1 MNSLLVTGG
10 AGFIGSDFIE
20 YELRTHPGLR
30 VACFDKLTY
39 AGNLMNLD
47 GALGSPDFRFL
58 RGDSRQVGD
67 YLAGMTDTF
76 AISTHNRLFD
86 RTPDLR

>member
-1 MNSLLVTGG
+1 MSML
-10 AGFIGSDFIE
+10 
-20 YELRTHPGLR
+20 
-30 VACFDKLTY
+30 KW
-39 AGNLMNLD
+39 LMWLQ
-47 GALGSPDFRFL
+47 GE
-58 RGDSRQVGD
+58 RQAAKNEAEQMPEAAKARHVGD